1 MALEPSANGSQAI
14 VRRGLAQCFAQMQMQ
29 RGKALRDCAIPIPGD
44 AAPVEGKEMA
54 VRMILTRNASR
65 AELARDLGV
74 SQSTLSNWV
83 RDAID
88 QSPYGD
94 VLASLHDEVGTLRK
108 EKAALEKVL
117 RARLG

>member
-1 MALEPSANGSQAI
+1 MRRGKVLRDHGIHNPSA
-14 VRRGLAQCFAQMQMQ
+14 
-29 RGKALRDCAIPIPGD
+29 

-88 QSPYGD
+88 HAPYGD
-94 VLASLHDEVGTLRK
+94 VLASLHEEVGTLRK
-108 EKAALEKVL
+108 DKAALEKVL